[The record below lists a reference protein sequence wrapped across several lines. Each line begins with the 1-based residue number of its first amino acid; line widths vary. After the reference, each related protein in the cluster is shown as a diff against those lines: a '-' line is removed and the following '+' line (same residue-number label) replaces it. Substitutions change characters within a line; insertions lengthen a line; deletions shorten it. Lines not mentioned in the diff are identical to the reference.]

1 MAATQVK
8 RVDASRSSGRPTDRS
23 HPRPEN
29 AAATRGSAPCRSQF
43 RLSAGAVSYVST
55 VTAERVG
62 LAMFVLSYF
71 PALILNE
78 DEFLMIF
85 EHVKKF
91 LP

>member
-23 HPRPEN
+23 PSARKRGGYSQLGAMPISISPE
-29 AAATRGSAPCRSQF
+29 RRSGQL
-43 RLSAGAVSYVST
+43 RKHCYGRKMS
-55 VTAERVG
+55 